1 MKNEKLKVIVL
12 RRTNY
17 QEADRILDLV
27 TPLGKRSVIARG
39 VRKEKSRLAGSVEL
53 LCESEIVLTKS
64 NKSSLAILTSARLI
78 RFYGNI
84 LKSYDRMTFA
94 YDTLKNIGKA
104 VNQIEEPEW
113 YDLLSQV
120 LSGLDDLKIDLR
132 LIRVW
137 FLLQYQKLL
146 GNELNMLYDVNG
158 EKLEKTKKYTY
169 DYLERGLREDVG
181 GKINGD
187 VIKFLR
193 VVNNN
198 SLDLVTKIG
207 GIDSVLGDALALAEN
222 HFN

>member
-1 MKNEKLKVIVL
+1 M
-12 RRTNY
+12 
-17 QEADRILDLV
+17 DLV

-207 GIDSVLGDALALAEN
+207 GIDSVLGDALILAEN

>member
-1 MKNEKLKVIVL
+1 MKNEKLKAIVL

-169 DYLERGLREDVG
+169 DYLERGLRED
-181 GKINGD
+181 
-187 VIKFLR
+187 
-193 VVNNN
+193 
-198 SLDLVTKIG
+198 
-207 GIDSVLGDALALAEN
+207 
-222 HFN
+222 

>member
-1 MKNEKLKVIVL
+1 MKNEKLKAIVL

-17 QEADRILDLV
+17 QEADRILDLI

>member
-1 MKNEKLKVIVL
+1 MKSEKLKAIVL

-94 YDTLKNIGKA
+94 YDTLKNIGKV

-169 DYLERGLREDVG
+169 DYLERGLREDIG

-207 GIDSVLGDALALAEN
+207 GIDSVLGDALTLAEN

>member
-1 MKNEKLKVIVL
+1 MKNEKLKAIVL

-169 DYLERGLREDVG
+169 DYLERGLKEDIG

-207 GIDSVLGDALALAEN
+207 GIDSVLGDALTLAEN

>member
-1 MKNEKLKVIVL
+1 MV
-12 RRTNY
+12 
-17 QEADRILDLV
+17 
-27 TPLGKRSVIARG
+27 RS
-39 VRKEKSRLAGSVEL
+39 
-53 LCESEIVLTKS
+53 
-64 NKSSLAILTSARLI
+64 
-78 RFYGNI
+78 
-84 LKSYDRMTFA
+84 
-94 YDTLKNIGKA
+94 
-104 VNQIEEPEW
+104 
-113 YDLLSQV
+113 
-120 LSGLDDLKIDLR
+120 LSGIDDLKIDLR

-146 GNELNMLYDVNG
+146 GNELNMLYDVDG
-158 EKLEKTKKYTY
+158 KKLEKNKKYTY
-169 DYLERGLREDVG
+169 DYLERGLREDIG

>member
-1 MKNEKLKVIVL
+1 MKNEKLKAIVL

-84 LKSYDRMTFA
+84 LKSYNRMTFA

-146 GNELNMLYDVNG
+146 GNELNMLYDVDG
-158 EKLEKTKKYTY
+158 KKLEKNKKYTY
-169 DYLERGLREDVG
+169 DYLERGLREDIG

-207 GIDSVLGDALALAEN
+207 GIDSVLGDALTLAEN

>member
-1 MKNEKLKVIVL
+1 MKNEKLKAIVL

-146 GNELNMLYDVNG
+146 GNELNMLYDVDG
-158 EKLEKTKKYTY
+158 KKLEKNKKYTY
-169 DYLERGLREDVG
+169 DYLERGLKEDIG

-207 GIDSVLGDALALAEN
+207 GIDSVLGDALTLAEN

>member
-1 MKNEKLKVIVL
+1 MKNEKLKAIVL

-169 DYLERGLREDVG
+169 DYLERGLREDIG
-181 GKINGD
+181 GKIDGN

-207 GIDSVLGDALALAEN
+207 GIDSVLGDALTLAEN

>member
-1 MKNEKLKVIVL
+1 MKNEKLKAIVL

-169 DYLERGLREDVG
+169 DYLERGLREDIG
-181 GKINGD
+181 GKINGN

>member
-1 MKNEKLKVIVL
+1 MKNEKLKAIVL

-113 YDLLSQV
+113 YDLLNQV

-169 DYLERGLREDVG
+169 DYLERGLREDIG
-181 GKINGD
+181 GKIDGN

-207 GIDSVLGDALALAEN
+207 GIDSVLDDALTLAEN

>member
-1 MKNEKLKVIVL
+1 MKNERLKAIVL

-207 GIDSVLGDALALAEN
+207 GIDSVLGDALTLAEN

>member
-1 MKNEKLKVIVL
+1 MKNEKLKAIVL

-146 GNELNMLYDVNG
+146 GNELNMLYDVDG
-158 EKLEKTKKYTY
+158 KKLEKNKKYTY
-169 DYLERGLREDVG
+169 DYLERGLKEDIG

>member
-1 MKNEKLKVIVL
+1 MKNEKLKAIVL

-94 YDTLKNIGKA
+94 YDTLKNIDKA

-146 GNELNMLYDVNG
+146 GNELNMLYDVDG
-158 EKLEKTKKYTY
+158 KKLEKNKKYTY
-169 DYLERGLREDVG
+169 DYLERGLREDIG

>member
-1 MKNEKLKVIVL
+1 MKNEKLKAIVL

-94 YDTLKNIGKA
+94 YDTLKNVGKA

-158 EKLEKTKKYTY
+158 EKLEKTKKYIY
-169 DYLERGLREDVG
+169 DYLERGLREDIG
-181 GKINGD
+181 GKIDGN

-207 GIDSVLGDALALAEN
+207 GIDSVLGDALTLAEN

>member
-1 MKNEKLKVIVL
+1 MKNEKLKAIVL

-113 YDLLSQV
+113 YDLLSQL

-169 DYLERGLREDVG
+169 DYLERGLREDIG
-181 GKINGD
+181 GKIDGN

-207 GIDSVLGDALALAEN
+207 GIDSVLDDALALAEN

>member
-1 MKNEKLKVIVL
+1 MKNEKLKAIVL

-146 GNELNMLYDVNG
+146 GNELNMLYDVDG
-158 EKLEKTKKYTY
+158 KKLEKNKKYTY
-169 DYLERGLREDVG
+169 DYLERGLREDIG

-207 GIDSVLGDALALAEN
+207 GIDSVLDDALTLAEN

>member
-1 MKNEKLKVIVL
+1 MKNEKLKAIVL

-27 TPLGKRSVIARG
+27 TPLGKCSVIARG

-207 GIDSVLGDALALAEN
+207 GIDSVLGDALTLAEN

>member
-1 MKNEKLKVIVL
+1 MKNEKLKAIVL

-169 DYLERGLREDVG
+169 DYLERGLREDIG

-193 VVNNN
+193 VLNNN

>member
-1 MKNEKLKVIVL
+1 MKNEKLKAIVL

-146 GNELNMLYDVNG
+146 GNELNMLYDVDG
-158 EKLEKTKKYTY
+158 KMLEKNKKYTY
-169 DYLERGLREDVG
+169 DYLERGLKEDIG

>member
-1 MKNEKLKVIVL
+1 MKNKKLKAIVL

-146 GNELNMLYDVNG
+146 GNELNMLYDVDG
-158 EKLEKTKKYTY
+158 KKLEKNKKYTY
-169 DYLERGLREDVG
+169 DYLERGLKEDIG

>member
-1 MKNEKLKVIVL
+1 MKNEKLKAIVL

-158 EKLEKTKKYTY
+158 EKLEKAKKYTY
-169 DYLERGLREDVG
+169 DYLERGLKEDIG

>member
-1 MKNEKLKVIVL
+1 MKSEKLKAIVL

-39 VRKEKSRLAGSVEL
+39 VRKEKSRLSGSVEL

-169 DYLERGLREDVG
+169 DYLERGLREDIG

>member
-1 MKNEKLKVIVL
+1 MKNEKLKAIVL

-84 LKSYDRMTFA
+84 LKSYDRTTFA

-169 DYLERGLREDVG
+169 DYLERGLREDIG

>member
-1 MKNEKLKVIVL
+1 MKNEKLKAIVL

-27 TPLGKRSVIARG
+27 TPFGKRSVIARG

-207 GIDSVLGDALALAEN
+207 GIDSVLGDALTLAEN

>member
-1 MKNEKLKVIVL
+1 MKNEKLKAIVL

-146 GNELNMLYDVNG
+146 GNELNMLYDVDG

-169 DYLERGLREDVG
+169 DYLERGLREDIG

>member
-1 MKNEKLKVIVL
+1 MKNEKLKAIVL

-84 LKSYDRMTFA
+84 LKSYDRMTFV

>member
-1 MKNEKLKVIVL
+1 MKNEKLKAIVL

-113 YDLLSQV
+113 YDLLNQV
-120 LSGLDDLKIDLR
+120 LFGLDDLKIDLR

-146 GNELNMLYDVNG
+146 GNELNMLYDVDG
-158 EKLEKTKKYTY
+158 KKLEKNKKYTY
-169 DYLERGLREDVG
+169 DYLERGLKEDIG

>member
-1 MKNEKLKVIVL
+1 MKNEKLKAIVL

-146 GNELNMLYDVNG
+146 GNELNMLYGVNG

-207 GIDSVLGDALALAEN
+207 GIDSVLGDALTLAEN

>member
-1 MKNEKLKVIVL
+1 MKNEKLKAIVL

-169 DYLERGLREDVG
+169 DYLERGLREDAG

>member
-1 MKNEKLKVIVL
+1 MKNEKLKAIVL

-169 DYLERGLREDVG
+169 DYLERGLREDIG

-207 GIDSVLGDALALAEN
+207 GIDSVLGDALTLAEN

>member
-1 MKNEKLKVIVL
+1 MKNEKLKAIVL

-113 YDLLSQV
+113 YDLLGQV

>member
-1 MKNEKLKVIVL
+1 MKNEKLKAIVL

-137 FLLQYQKLL
+137 FLLQYHKLL
-146 GNELNMLYDVNG
+146 GNELNMLYDVDG
-158 EKLEKTKKYTY
+158 KKLEKNKKYTY
-169 DYLERGLREDVG
+169 DYLERGLKEDIG

>member
-1 MKNEKLKVIVL
+1 MKNEKLKAIVL

-207 GIDSVLGDALALAEN
+207 GIDSVLGDALTLAEN

>member
-1 MKNEKLKVIVL
+1 MKNEKLKAIVL

-146 GNELNMLYDVNG
+146 GNELNMLYDVDG
-158 EKLEKTKKYTY
+158 KKLEKNKKYTY
-169 DYLERGLREDVG
+169 DYLERGLREDIG

-207 GIDSVLGDALALAEN
+207 GIDSVLGDALTLAEN

>member
-1 MKNEKLKVIVL
+1 MKNEKLKAIVL

-169 DYLERGLREDVG
+169 DYLERGLREDIG
-181 GKINGD
+181 GKIDGN

-207 GIDSVLGDALALAEN
+207 GIDSVLDDALTLAEN

>member
-1 MKNEKLKVIVL
+1 MKNEKLKAIVL

-158 EKLEKTKKYTY
+158 EKLEKNKKYTY
-169 DYLERGLREDVG
+169 DYLERGLREDIG

-207 GIDSVLGDALALAEN
+207 GVDSVLGDALALAEN

>member
-1 MKNEKLKVIVL
+1 MKNEKLKAIVL

-53 LCESEIVLTKS
+53 LCENEIVLTKS

-169 DYLERGLREDVG
+169 DYLERGLKEDIG

>member
-1 MKNEKLKVIVL
+1 MKNEKLKAIVL

-120 LSGLDDLKIDLR
+120 LLGLDDLKIDLR

-169 DYLERGLREDVG
+169 DYLERGLKEDIG

>member
-1 MKNEKLKVIVL
+1 MKNEKLKAIVL

-169 DYLERGLREDVG
+169 DYLERGLKEDIG

-207 GIDSVLGDALALAEN
+207 GIDSVLDDALTLAEN